1 MNIAV
6 NQDRSGK
13 LRALLSDHAVCL
25 PGAINALSARLIER
39 EGFEAMY
46 LSGAVLANSV
56 GGVPDV
62 GLMTLTEAREHAARI
77 ASVTS
82 IPILM
87 DADTGYGGPDNA
99 ARTVRELESVGVSA
113 IHLEDQEFPKRCGHL
128 EGKKLVPE
136 HEMCEKIAAAAA
148 AKTSPDFLI
157 LARTDARG
165 VTGYDDA
172 VRRAHLYLQA
182 GADGVFPE
190 ALQSREEFARFA
202 KDVPTILLANMT
214 EFGKTPMLTVEE
226 FGAIGY
232 RIIIFPVTLQR
243 IAMKAMEGDE
253 TLSDG
258 ELSRG
263 GVRREHGS
271 LSRTLPEAHRARG
284 LPADDHTA
292 PRGDAAAGGDRPDG
306 QAAGGRRGADG
317 ALRGAKA
324 CGDTAGLSVAGAQRQ
339 GREVQR
345 PRV

>member
-1 MNIAV
+1 MDPASAHVKESNAAAATPAL
-6 NQDRSGK
+6 RSK
-13 LRALLSDHAVCL
+13 RLRDLISAGATAL

-77 ASVTS
+77 ASVTT

-128 EGKKLVPE
+128 DGKKLVPE
-136 HEMCEKIAAAAA
+136 SEMCEKLAAAAA
-148 AKTSPDFLI
+148 TKASPDFLI

-172 VRRAHLYLQA
+172 VRRAHLYLKA
-182 GADGVFPE
+182 GADGIFPE
-190 ALQSREEFARFA
+190 ALQSKEEFARFA

-214 EFGKTPMLTVEE
+214 EFGKTPMLTVDE
-226 FGAIGY
+226 FGAMGY
-232 RIIIFPVTLQR
+232 RIVIFPVTLQR
-243 IAMKAMEGDE
+243 IAMKAM
-253 TLSDG
+253 
-258 ELSRG
+258 
-263 GVRREHGS
+263 
-271 LSRTLPEAHRARG
+271 
-284 LPADDHTA
+284 
-292 PRGDAAAGGDRPDG
+292 DAALRVLKKARTQRDIVETMQTRQELYDLLGY
-306 QAAGGRRGADG
+306 QA
-317 ALRGAKA
+317 
-324 CGDTAGLSVAGAQRQ
+324 
-339 GREVQR
+339 
-345 PRV
+345 